1 MQQGLAQWLTYLSD
15 KPLPILNRTKVE
27 VQSLINQAQLSITQY
42 AAPIMFDGGFSARL
56 FSHVNKQRVSA
67 GRNPLTTLD
76 NALSHLGQSAFQ
88 VFLNSTPLLDELKLS
103 EVNTQG
109 YLRTMSNACHAA
121 LEAKN
126 WALQRNV
133 MQPEETQLAA
143 LLQSVTELMLWCYG
157 ESTMQK
163 IEHLCYV
170 KKQSYEDAAKS
181 VLGCGMKELGIA
193 LAEKWQLP
201 EMVEGGLSSRQ
212 DDFTLATGV
221 SLASDL
227 ARIVSQNWYGKQ
239 ASDVIQRIAKYKAK
253 GEGEIERRLHL
264 NAVAMTDELVEKGY
278 MAPASLLPLLADDKY
293 INRQFIFQEKEES
306 VVSTKLAASAAKVP
320 VRVSQ
325 SSPAKD
331 QQKKIRQVARDIASP
346 LPVGPSVKKQPV
358 PVSTED
364 QVKKPVAVAR
374 KKPPVNAELGA
385 AVKEFQLM
393 VAQAKPAHDLIEHA
407 VKTCL
412 LCGVQRCVF
421 LIKVPK
427 KNILVSRYIEQVSED
442 IAIKALKIPLDNPHV
457 FTLLMEQSRNLF
469 LNKTNY
475 VKYWNSVPS
484 PVKLAIGVKQ
494 FFAMSIFANTHAMGL
509 MYADKVKGELT
520 AEEFSQFQGIC
531 RLLSKGIMQSAH
543 NKKK

>member
-1 MQQGLAQWLTYLSD
+1 MQHGLAQWLAYLSD
-15 KPLPILNRTKVE
+15 KPLPILNRTKLE

-56 FSHVNKQRVSA
+56 FSHINKQRVAA

-88 VFLNSTPLLDELKLS
+88 VFLNNAPLLEELKLS
-103 EVNTQG
+103 EINTQG
-109 YLRTMSNACHAA
+109 YLRTMGNACHGA
-121 LEAKN
+121 LQAKN

-133 MQPEETQLAA
+133 MQPEETQLAT

-157 ESTMQK
+157 ENTMQK

-181 VLGCGMKELGIA
+181 VLGCGMRELGLA
-193 LAEKWQLP
+193 LSEKWKLP
-201 EMVEGGLSSRQ
+201 EMVVDGLSSRQ
-212 DDFTLATGV
+212 DNFTLATGV
-221 SLASDL
+221 SLASEL

-253 GEGEIERRLHL
+253 GEGEIEHRLHL
-264 NAVAMTDELVEKGY
+264 NAVAMTEELVENGY
-278 MAPASLLPLLADDKY
+278 MAPASLLPLLADDNY
-293 INRQFIFQEKEES
+293 VNRQFVFEEKEDA
-306 VVSTKLAASAAKVP
+306 VVSLKSEEPKPETPVKVARQSPNKEQQKEIKQAARGITSPPP
-320 VRVSQ
+320 VR
-325 SSPAKD
+325 
-331 QQKKIRQVARDIASP
+331 
-346 LPVGPSVKKQPV
+346 PSVKKQPAA
-358 PVSTED
+358 VSD
-364 QVKKPVAVAR
+364 DNQVKNPVEVAK
-374 KKPPVNAELGA
+374 KKPQVNAEL
-385 AVKEFQLM
+385 AVAIKQFQLM
-393 VAQAKPAHDLIEHA
+393 VAKGAPAHDLIEQA

-427 KNILVSRYIEQVSED
+427 KNMLVSRYIEQVSED
-442 IAIKALKIPLDNPHV
+442 IAIKVLKIPLDNPHV

-475 VKYWNSVPS
+475 VKYSNSIPA
-484 PVKLAIGVKQ
+484 PVKLAIGVKY

-520 AEEFSQFQGIC
+520 AEEFSQFQGVC
-531 RLLSKGIMQSAH
+531 RLLSKGIVQSAH